1 MATRLYIENTAV
13 PPPITPAY
21 SAGWDR
27 TASASRAA
35 TSRFKAGT
43 AFLKIGSGG
52 EVSAALTNGLIRQ
65 MVTAPLNGDQT
76 ISGTLKGI
84 ILAASSSLSAD
95 YRSQMRAYVVSG
107 DGSTVRG
114 VLLEI
119 DNSTGLTSEWN
130 TTYTSRKFP
139 VAYAGAGATLT
150 PVNALD
156 GDCVVIE
163 FGSRVHNT
171 STTAFSDGVEVG
183 SNGADRVE
191 DETTTTQSLSPW
203 FEFSQDLVFKPY
215 ARLGSLSAQMLV
227 TASGPARLGAE
238 STQMLVTTKGPAK
251 LAVES
256 SQMLVTTKGPAR
268 LAVESVQMLINVA
281 PPFREPHF
289 GSKFMFAALAAA
301 VSNAFYVSNHNTFVA
316 WPAGTAV
323 GDLMVLETEY
333 GWTGLSPVGWA
344 THYDLS
350 AGNGSGALR
359 SKIMTSADISA
370 GGVTLTATGN
380 FDFPGAGSLVRI
392 PGTGGGE
399 QLANTGQS
407 GLIIIGASPSGV
419 EQVIS
424 NCDLDLTNPTNV
436 AVIDYDVWWSMSEG
450 GGGKSTTWR
459 IRRDSLTGPVVASGG
474 GGGVTLDTTNGHNAH
489 FAGQF
494 VDAAPTTGRYVL
506 TIQCTGGFNSPI
518 YSDSRIF
525 TVKGGVPAVR
535 AFTGGYSGG
544 GYTSLPLTAPAA
556 VSRFEQILWMT
567 AQRADV
573 VMTLDRANPLGTAH
587 GANAS
592 SGVWYEDVAGAGAAG
607 PTGTFGSP
615 GAGANNM
622 TVAVAVSL
630 P

>member
-35 TSRFKAGT
+35 TSRYKAGT

-183 SNGADRVE
+183 SNGADRAE
-191 DETTTTQSLSPW
+191 DETTTTQSLAPW

-238 STQMLVTTKGPAK
+238 SSQMLVTTNGPAR

-256 SQMLVTTKGPAR
+256 GQMLVTTKGPAR
-268 LAVESVQMLINVA
+268 LAVESAQVLFNVS
-281 PPFREPHF
+281 PPFNEPKF
-289 GSKFMFAALAAA
+289 GSKFVFAALPTPIGR
-301 VSNAFYVSNHNTFVA
+301 AFYMPDHSEFEA
-316 WPAGTAV
+316 WPAGTVA
-323 GDLMVLETEY
+323 GDLIVLQTEY
-333 GWTGLSPVGWA
+333 GWTGLSPTDWV

-359 SKIMTSADISA
+359 SKIMSAADITA
-370 GGVTLTATGN
+370 GGVVLTATGN
-380 FDFPGAGSLVRI
+380 FDFPGAGSMVRI

-399 QLANTGQS
+399 LLTNTGQT
-407 GLIIIGASPSGV
+407 GLIVIGAAPSNV
-419 EQVIS
+419 EQLIS

-459 IRRDSLTGPVVASGG
+459 IRRDTISGAVVASGG

-489 FAGQF
+489 FAGQI
-494 VDAAPTTGRYVL
+494 VDTAPTTGRYVL
-506 TIQCTGGFNSPI
+506 TIQCTGGFTSPI

-525 TVKGGVPAVR
+525 RVRGGVPAVR
-535 AFTGGYSGG
+535 TFTGSYSGG
-544 GYTSLPLTAPAA
+544 GFSTLPLVSPAA
-556 VSRFEQILWMT
+556 LSRYEQILWMIGSRVDST
-567 AQRADV
+567 I
-573 VMTLDRANPLGTAH
+573 TLDRANLLGTAH

-592 SGVWYEDVAGAGAAG
+592 SGVWYEDVGGAGAAAV
-607 PTGTFGSP
+607 TGTFGNGGS
-615 GAGANNM
+615 GANNIAQ
-622 TVAVAVSL
+622 AVAVSL